1 MTPAEKVVAIRVVS
15 KMTLEKELNET
26 EKTATMQGYATAA
39 GVSKE
44 NVELTKDARRQNKV
58 TYSITVYVKDAA
70 AAAAVKN
77 KLSDPSAI
85 KAALIAA
92 VLGPDPHPASVF
104 VCVHAPTLTPL
115 PLSRPAGSAR
125 RRRKFCVYFAA
136 GNHRCSSAG
145 S

>member
-1 MTPAEKVVAIRVVS
+1 MTAAEKVLAIRVVS
-15 KMTLEKELNET
+15 KMTLEKELTET
-26 EKTATMQGYATAA
+26 EKTATIQGYATAA
-39 GVSKE
+39 GVPKE

-104 VCVHAPTLTPL
+104 VCVQAPSTLTPL
-115 PLSRPAGSAR
+115 PLSRSAGSAR

-136 GNHRCSSAG
+136 GNLRCSSA
-145 S
+145 